1 MTGRSLIMTIFS
13 YLRTQIQNRS
23 YMYKLSFL
31 ALVLI
36 LVSCHTTKEVVYE
49 VPFDYE
55 EELLDTLTV
64 SAPVYVEGE
73 EDNYTIAPYNP
84 EATRYFDLIHT
95 KLELAFDWEKQYVLG
110 KAHLELEPI
119 FYPINQV
126 VLDAKQFIIHEVKM
140 GENGKS
146 LTHSYDGQQLK
157 ITLGEYYRKGDEI
170 NIYINYTAQ
179 PNEGPIGGSAA
190 ITSDKGL
197 FFINPT
203 NEIPGKPRQIW
214 TQGETENN
222 SKWFPT
228 FDKPNE
234 RCTQE
239 IYITVEEG
247 LETLSNGALVSSTKN
262 GDGTKTDYWKM
273 DKPHAPYLFMLMIGD
288 FARVKDS
295 WNGKL
300 LEYMVDPPYE
310 AHAKE
315 IFNHT
320 PEMLTFFSDLLD
332 YPYPW
337 NKYSQV
343 IAEDY
348 VSGAMENTTGVIF
361 GDFVQKTKRELID
374 NENDQIVAHEMF
386 HHWFGDL
393 VTCESWANLTLNEGF
408 ANYSEYLWYEHKYGK
423 DAADDI
429 RMSEM
434 EGYFYMAQQA
444 GTHPLIHYGYE
455 DKEDMFDAHSY
466 NKGGLVLHM
475 LRQIVGDEAFF
486 ASLSKYL
493 KDNEYTAVETAE
505 LRMAFEEVTGQD
517 LNWFFDQWYLDEGH
531 PIMDVSYDYNDGK
544 IMIYTDQIQEVENHR
559 PIFILPLEAAIY
571 NQNGEVSY
579 HSVVVDARKD
589 TITINGIAEKP
600 LVTVLDGKSVLLG
613 EVREERD
620 STELFS
626 LLKYSPNHF
635 DKRIAA
641 QQLNGNPT
649 LSNLAA
655 NLLKD
660 NHHSLRNLGVNNAG
674 ESEMNLIKSLV
685 TNDPHSSVRANALQ
699 KYSRTMG
706 AESVSVAETVL
717 KNEQAYAP
725 IATALNVVYQ
735 FESEKGI
742 QYAENMMSD
751 SSPAIVSK
759 LSAFFADTGNGKY
772 LNYIEENM
780 SKIDIYQLFNVF
792 GKYSELLLSQDTETI
807 TSKVGML
814 TDMGINGD
822 NMYRRYLATNT
833 LNSIKTKFANDSES
847 ITDEEAKK
855 DNDNRIANIKKSMDE
870 IIKNEKD
877 ESLVARYKAF

>member
-1 MTGRSLIMTIFS
+1 M
-13 YLRTQIQNRS
+13 N
-23 YMYKLSFL
+23 KLSLL
-31 ALVLI
+31 ATVLI
-36 LVSCHTTKEVVYE
+36 LASCGTTKEALYE
-49 VPFDYE
+49 APLEYT

-73 EDNYTIAPYNP
+73 EDTFVLPPYNP
-84 EATRYFDLIHT
+84 EATRYYDLLHT
-95 KLELAFDWEKQYVLG
+95 KLEVAFDWEKQHLLG
-110 KAHLELEPI
+110 KAHLDLEPL

-126 VLDAKQFIIHEVKM
+126 ILDAKQFVIHEVKM
-140 GENGKS
+140 GVNGKA
-146 LTHSYDGQQLK
+146 LVHTYDGQQLTVILDRFYKKGQK
-157 ITLGEYYRKGDEI
+157 INL
-170 NIYINYTAQ
+170 YIDYTAQ

-197 FFINPT
+197 FFINPM
-203 NEIPGKPRQIW
+203 NEVPGKPRQIW

-228 FDKPNE
+228 FDKSNE

-239 IYITVEEG
+239 IYITVEED
-247 LETLSNGALVSSTKN
+247 LETLSNGELVSSRIN
-262 GDGTKTDYWKM
+262 GDGTKTDYWNM
-273 DKPHAPYLFMLMIGD
+273 DKPHAPYLFMMMIGD

-320 PEMLTFFSDLLD
+320 GEMLTFFSDLLD

-361 GDFVQKTKRELID
+361 GNFVQKTKRELID

-423 DAADDI
+423 DAADAI
-429 RMSEM
+429 RISEM
-434 EGYFYMAQQA
+434 EGYFYMAKQS

-466 NKGGLVLHM
+466 NKGGLILHM
-475 LRQIVGDEAFF
+475 LRQIVGDDAFF

-493 KDNEYTAVETAE
+493 KDNEFTAVETAE
-505 LRMAFEEVTGQD
+505 LRMAFEETTGQD
-517 LNWFFDQWYLDEGH
+517 LNWFCDQWYLDQGH
-531 PIMDVSYDYNDGK
+531 PIMDVTYDYADGK
-544 IMIYTDQIQEVENHR
+544 MMIYTSQIQDVENHR
-559 PIFILPLEAAIY
+559 PIFILPLEAAVY
-571 NQNGEVSY
+571 DTNGKVSY
-579 HSVVVDARKD
+579 HSVVIDARKD
-589 TITINGIAEKP
+589 TIIINGINERP
-600 LVTVLDGKSVLLG
+600 LVTVLDGKSTLLG
-613 EVREERD
+613 EVREDRD
-620 STELFS
+620 STELFA
-626 LLKYSPNHF
+626 LLQYSPNHF

-641 QQLNGNPT
+641 NMLNGNP
-649 LSNLAA
+649 AIA
-655 NLLKD
+655 NIAGQLIEDK
-660 NHHSLRNLGVNNAG
+660 HHILRNLAVTTAG
-674 ESEMNLIKSLV
+674 MSEMNKIKSLI
-685 TNDPHSSVRANALQ
+685 TEDPHSSVRANALM
-699 KYSRTMG
+699 KYGSEMG
-706 AESVSVAETVL
+706 EKAASLAELVL
-717 KNEQAYAP
+717 KNEQAYGP
-725 IATALNVVYQ
+725 LKPALDIVYQ
-735 FESEKGI
+735 YDPAKGI

-751 SSPAIVSK
+751 ESPAIVGQ
-759 LSAFFADTGNGKY
+759 LADFFAQTGDAKY
-772 LNYIEENM
+772 LNYIEDNM

-792 GKYSELLLSQDTETI
+792 GKYSDLLLNQDTETI
-807 TSKVGML
+807 LSRVDML
-814 TDMGINGD
+814 KNMGIEDD

-833 LNSIKTKFANDSES
+833 LNSIKNKFTDAGEA
-847 ITDEEAKK
+847 ITEIGAKK
-855 DNDNRIANIKKSMDE
+855 ENEKRVVILQSVLDE
-870 IIKNEKD
+870 IISKEKD
-877 ESLVARYKAF
+877 ESLVARYGAY

>member
-1 MTGRSLIMTIFS
+1 M
-13 YLRTQIQNRS
+13 N
-23 YMYKLSFL
+23 KLSLL
-31 ALVLI
+31 AIVLVLA
-36 LVSCHTTKEVVYE
+36 SCGTTKEVVYE
-49 VPFDYE
+49 APFDYE

-73 EDNYTIAPYNP
+73 EDDFVLPLYNP
-84 EATRYFDLIHT
+84 EATRYYDLLHT
-95 KLELAFDWEKQYVLG
+95 KLEVAFDWEKQHLLG
-110 KAHLELEPI
+110 KAYLDLEPL

-126 VLDAKQFIIHEVKM
+126 VLDAKQFIIHEIKL
-140 GENGKS
+140 GKS
-146 LTHSYDGQQLK
+146 GMSLMHNYDGQQLTVILDKFYKKGQK
-157 ITLGEYYRKGDEI
+157 INL
-170 NIYINYTAQ
+170 YIDYTAQ

-197 FFINPT
+197 FFINPM
-203 NEIPGKPRQIW
+203 NEVLDKPRQIW

-228 FDKPNE
+228 FDKSNE

-247 LETLSNGALVSSTKN
+247 LETLSNGELVSSRKN
-262 GDGTKTDYWKM
+262 GNGTKTDYWKM
-273 DKPHAPYLFMLMIGD
+273 DKPHAPYLFMMMIGD

-310 AHAKE
+310 EHAKE

-320 PEMLTFFSDLLD
+320 GEMLTFFSDLLD

-374 NENDQIVAHEMF
+374 NENDQIVAHEIF

-423 DAADDI
+423 DAADAI
-429 RMSEM
+429 RLSEM
-434 EGYFYMAQQA
+434 EGYFYMAQQS
-444 GTHPLIHYGYE
+444 GTHPLIHYGYA

-493 KDNEYTAVETAE
+493 KDNEFTAVETAE
-505 LRMAFEEVTGQD
+505 LRMAFEDTTGQD
-517 LNWFFDQWYLDEGH
+517 LNWFFDQWYFDQGH
-531 PIMDVSYDYNDGK
+531 PIIDVSYDYVDGK
-544 IMIYTDQIQEVENHR
+544 VKIYTSQIQDADNHR

-571 NQNGEVSY
+571 DQNGNISY
-579 HSVVVDARKD
+579 HSVVIDARKD
-589 TITINGIAEKP
+589 TITISGIGERP
-600 LVTVLDGKSVLLG
+600 LVTVLDGKSTLLG
-613 EVREERD
+613 EVREDRD
-620 STELFS
+620 STELFA
-626 LLKYSPNHF
+626 LLQYSPNHF

-641 QQLNGNPT
+641 NMLNGNPGI
-649 LSNLAA
+649 A
-655 NLLKD
+655 NVAGKLIEDK
-660 NHHSLRNLGVNNAG
+660 HHILRNLGVTTASM
-674 ESEMNLIKSLV
+674 SEMDKIKSLI
-685 TNDPHSSVRANALQ
+685 TEDPHSSVRANALM
-699 KYSRTMG
+699 KYSREMG
-706 AESVSVAETVL
+706 EKAVPLAEAVL
-717 KNEQAYAP
+717 KNEQAYSP
-725 IATALNVVYQ
+725 LKPALDIIY
-735 FESEKGI
+735 EYDPAKGI
-742 QYAENMMSD
+742 KHAEMMMSD
-751 SSPAIVSK
+751 NSPAIVGQ
-759 LSAFFADTGNGKY
+759 LAGFFAETGDSKY
-772 LNYIEENM
+772 LTYIEDNLT
-780 SKIDIYQLFNVF
+780 KIDIYQLFSVF
-792 GKYSELLLSQDTETI
+792 GRYSDLLLNQDTETI
-807 TSKVGML
+807 LSRVDML
-814 TDMGINGD
+814 KTMGIEDD

-833 LNSIKTKFANDSES
+833 LNSIKNKFTEDGEAMVD
-847 ITDEEAKK
+847 DEAEKE
-855 DNDNRIANIKKSMDE
+855 NEERVSMLKGILNE
-870 IIKNEKD
+870 IISKEKD
-877 ESLVARYKAF
+877 ESLVARYGAY

>member
-1 MTGRSLIMTIFS
+1 MNKLLLIAT
-13 YLRTQIQNRS
+13 
-23 YMYKLSFL
+23 
-31 ALVLI
+31 VLI
-36 LVSCHTTKEVVYE
+36 LASCGTTKEVVYE
-49 VPFDYE
+49 VPFEYT

-64 SAPVYVEGE
+64 SAQVYVEGE
-73 EDNYTIAPYNP
+73 EDAFVLPPYNP
-84 EATRYFDLIHT
+84 EATRYYDLLHT
-95 KLELAFDWEKQYVLG
+95 KLEVAFDWEKQHVLG
-110 KAHLELEPI
+110 KAYLDLEPL

-126 VLDAKQFIIHEVKM
+126 VLDAKQFVIHKIKL
-140 GENGKS
+140 GKSGKS
-146 LTHSYDGQQLK
+146 LMYNYDGQQLTVILDKFYSRGEK
-157 ITLGEYYRKGDEI
+157 INL
-170 NIYINYTAQ
+170 YIDYTAQ

-197 FFINPT
+197 FFINPM

-228 FDKPNE
+228 FDKSNE

-247 LETLSNGALVSSTKN
+247 LETLSNGELVSSRKN
-262 GDGTKTDYWKM
+262 GNGTKTDYWKM
-273 DKPHAPYLFMLMIGD
+273 DKPHAPYLFMMMIGE

-310 AHAKE
+310 EDAKE

-320 PEMLTFFSDLLD
+320 SEMLTFFSDLLD

-423 DAADDI
+423 DAADAI

-434 EGYFYMAQQA
+434 EGYFYMAQQS

-475 LRQIVGDEAFF
+475 LRQIVGDDAFF
-486 ASLSKYL
+486 TSLSKYL
-493 KDNEYTAVETAE
+493 KDNEFTAVETAE
-505 LRMAFEEVTGQD
+505 LRMAFEDTTGQD
-517 LNWFFDQWYLDEGH
+517 LNWFFNQWYLDQGH
-531 PIMDVSYDYNDGK
+531 PIMDVSYDYVDGQVK
-544 IMIYTDQIQEVENHR
+544 IYTSQVQDANNHR

-571 NQNGEVSY
+571 DQNGKVSY
-579 HSVVVDARKD
+579 HSIIIDARQD
-589 TITINGIAEKP
+589 TITINGIGERP
-600 LVTVLDGKSVLLG
+600 LVTVLDGKSTLLG
-613 EVREERD
+613 EVNEERD
-620 STELFS
+620 STELLS
-626 LLKYSPNHF
+626 LLQYSPNHF
-635 DKRIAA
+635 DKVAA
-641 QQLNGNPT
+641 ANRLNGNPAIA
-649 LSNLAA
+649 NLAGK
-655 NLLKD
+655 LIGDK
-660 NHHSLRNLGVNNAG
+660 HHILRNLGVSTAG
-674 ESEMNLIKSLV
+674 VSEMDKIKALI
-685 TNDPHSSVRANALQ
+685 TEDPHSSVRANALMR
-699 KYSRTMG
+699 YSSEMG
-706 AESVSVAETVL
+706 EKAVPLAESVLE
-717 KNEQAYAP
+717 NEQAYGP
-725 IATALNVVYQ
+725 LKPALDIIYQ
-735 FESEKGI
+735 FDPEKGI
-742 QYAENMMSD
+742 EYAEKMMVD
-751 SSPAIVSK
+751 ESSVIIGQLAG
-759 LSAFFADTGNGKY
+759 FFADTGDSKY
-772 LNYIEENM
+772 LNYIENNM
-780 SKIDIYQLFNVF
+780 SKIDIYQLFSVF
-792 GKYSELLLSQDTETI
+792 GKYSTLLLNQDTKTI
-807 TSKVGML
+807 LSRVDML
-814 TDMGINGD
+814 KDMGIEDD

-833 LNSIKTKFANDSES
+833 LNSIKNKFTEDGEI
-847 ITDEEAKK
+847 ITDIDAKK
-855 DNDNRIANIKKSMDE
+855 ENDERVWMLTGTIEDIVKK
-870 IIKNEKD
+870 EKD

>member
-1 MTGRSLIMTIFS
+1 M
-13 YLRTQIQNRS
+13 N
-23 YMYKLSFL
+23 KLSL
-31 ALVLI
+31 LVIVLI
-36 LVSCHTTKEVVYE
+36 LASCGTTKDVVYE
-49 VPFDYE
+49 VPFDFE

-64 SAPVYVEGE
+64 SAPVWVEGE
-73 EDNYTIAPYNP
+73 EDTFVLPPYNP
-84 EATRYFDLIHT
+84 EATRYYDLLHT
-95 KLELAFDWEKQYVLG
+95 KLEISFDWEKQRVLG
-110 KAHLELEPI
+110 KAHLDLEPF

-126 VLDAKQFIIHEVKM
+126 VLDAKQFVIHEIKM
-140 GENGKS
+140 GLNGMS
-146 LTHSYDGQQLK
+146 LMHNYDGQQLTVILDRFYKKGQK
-157 ITLGEYYRKGDEI
+157 INL
-170 NIYINYTAQ
+170 YIDYTAQ

-197 FFINPT
+197 FFINPM

-228 FDKPNE
+228 FDKSNE

-247 LETLSNGALVSSTKN
+247 LETLSNGALVSSLKN
-262 GDGTKTDYWKM
+262 GNGTKTDYWKM
-273 DKPHAPYLFMLMIGD
+273 DKPHAPYLFMMMIGD
-288 FARVKDS
+288 FARVQDS

-320 PEMLTFFSDLLD
+320 GEMLTFFSDLLD

-423 DAADDI
+423 DDADAI

-434 EGYFYMAQQA
+434 EGYFYMAQQS
-444 GTHPLIHYGYE
+444 GTHPLIHYGFE

-475 LRQIVGDEAFF
+475 LRHIVGDGAFF
-486 ASLSKYL
+486 TSLNKYL
-493 KDNEYTAVETAE
+493 KDNEFTAVETAE
-505 LRMAFEEVTGQD
+505 LRMAFEETTGQD
-517 LNWFFDQWYLDEGH
+517 LNWFFDQWYLDQGH
-531 PIMDVSYDYNDGK
+531 PIMDVTYDYADGK
-544 IMIYTDQIQEVENHR
+544 VMIYTSQIQNVENHR
-559 PIFILPLEAAIY
+559 PIFILPLEAAVY
-571 NQNGEVSY
+571 DTNGNISY

-589 TITINGIAEKP
+589 TIIINGINEHP
-600 LVTVLDGKSVLLG
+600 LVTVLDGKSTLLG
-613 EVREERD
+613 EVREDRD
-620 STELFS
+620 STELFA
-626 LLKYSPNHF
+626 LLQYSPNHF

-641 QQLNGNPT
+641 NMLNGNPAIT
-649 LSNLAA
+649 NVAY
-655 NLLKD
+655 LLIED
-660 NHHSLRNLGVNNAG
+660 NHHILRNLGVTTASM
-674 ESEMNLIKSLV
+674 SEMDKIKSLI
-685 TNDPHSSVRANALQ
+685 TEDPHSSVRANALM
-699 KYSRTMG
+699 KYSSEMG
-706 AESVSVAETVL
+706 EKAAPIAELVL
-717 KNEQAYAP
+717 KNEAAYGP
-725 IATALNVVYQ
+725 LKPALDIVYQ
-735 FESEKGI
+735 YDPAKGI
-742 QYAENMMSD
+742 KYAEKMMAD
-751 SSPAIVSK
+751 DSPAIIGQ
-759 LSAFFADTGNGKY
+759 LAEFFAETGDAKY
-772 LNYIEENM
+772 LNYIEDNM
-780 SKIDIYQLFNVF
+780 ANIYIYQLFNVF
-792 GKYSELLLSQDTETI
+792 GRYSDLLLNQDNKTI
-807 TSKVGML
+807 LSRVGML
-814 TDMGINGD
+814 RSMGIEND

-833 LNSIKTKFANDSES
+833 LNSIKNKFSETGKA
-847 ITDEEAKK
+847 ITAEGAKK
-855 DNDNRIANIKKSMDE
+855 ENEEQVSLLGGILEE
-870 IIKNEKD
+870 IISKEKD
-877 ESLVARYKAF
+877 ESLVARYRAY

>member
-1 MTGRSLIMTIFS
+1 M
-13 YLRTQIQNRS
+13 N
-23 YMYKLSFL
+23 KHFL
-31 ALVLI
+31 LAIVL
-36 LVSCHTTKEVVYE
+36 LLASCGTTKEVVYE
-49 VPFDYE
+49 VPYEYE

-64 SAPVYVEGE
+64 SAPVYVEAE
-73 EDNYTIAPYNP
+73 EDFILPPYNP
-84 EATRYFDLIHT
+84 EATRYYDLIHT
-95 KLELAFDWEKQYVLG
+95 KLEVAFDWKKQHVLG
-110 KAHLELEPI
+110 IAHLELEPL

-126 VLDAKQFIIHEVKM
+126 VLDAKQFVIHDTKM
-140 GENGKS
+140 GKNGKS
-146 LTHSYDGQQLK
+146 LIHNYNGLK
-157 ITLGEYYRKGDEI
+157 LTILLDRFYSKGEKIDL
-170 NIYINYTAQ
+170 YIDYTAQ

-197 FFINPT
+197 FFINPM

-228 FDKPNE
+228 FDKSNE

-239 IYITVEEG
+239 IYITVEKG
-247 LETLSNGALVSSTKN
+247 LETLSNGALISSKSN

-273 DKPHAPYLFMLMIGD
+273 DKPHAPYLFMMMIGE

-310 AHAKE
+310 EDAKD

-320 PEMLTFFSDLLD
+320 NEMLTFFSDLLD

-423 DAADDI
+423 DAADAI
-429 RMSEM
+429 RISEM
-434 EGYFYMAQQA
+434 EGYMYMAQQS
-444 GTHPLIHYGYE
+444 GTHPLIHYGYS

-475 LRQIVGDEAFF
+475 LRQIVGDDAFF
-486 ASLSKYL
+486 ASLSRYL

-505 LRMAFEEVTGQD
+505 LRMAFEDTTGQD
-517 LNWFFDQWYLDEGH
+517 LNWFFNQWYLDQGH
-531 PIMDVSYDYNDGK
+531 PIMEVAYDYHDGK
-544 IMIYTDQIQEVENHR
+544 VMIYTDQVQDADNHR

-571 NQNGEVSY
+571 DQQGKVSY
-579 HSVVVDARKD
+579 HSVVVDARRD
-589 TITINGIAEKP
+589 TIMINGIDQKP
-600 LVTVLDGKSVLLG
+600 LVTVLDGKSTLLG

-620 STELFS
+620 SIELLS
-626 LLKYSPNHF
+626 LLRYSPNHF
-635 DKRIAA
+635 DKRMAVNRMNGVITPADIIDKM
-641 QQLNGNPT
+641 LNDDHHIMRNFAV
-649 LSNLAA
+649 SN
-655 NLLKD
+655 
-660 NHHSLRNLGVNNAG
+660 SGPG
-674 ESEMNLIKSLV
+674 QSEKIKSLI
-685 TNDPHSSVRANALQ
+685 TKDPHSVVRANALM
-699 KYSRTMG
+699 KYSSDMG
-706 AESVSVAETVL
+706 EKSVSIAESVL
-717 KNEQAYAP
+717 KNEKAYGPLKPALDIVYKFAP
-725 IATALNVVYQ
+725 
-735 FESEKGI
+735 EKGI
-742 QYAENMMSD
+742 KYAEEMMSD
-751 SSPAIVSK
+751 ESSAIVGQ
-759 LSAFFADTGNGKY
+759 LAGFFAATGEGKY
-772 LNYIEENM
+772 LKYIENNI
-780 SKIDIYQLFNVF
+780 SKIDIYQLFNLF
-792 GKYSELLLSQDTETI
+792 GRYSDLLLSQDTETI
-807 TSKVGML
+807 LSRVDML
-814 TDMGINGD
+814 KSMGIQDD

-833 LNSIKTKFANDSES
+833 LNSMKSKFVEEGEANADEDSKKE
-847 ITDEEAKK
+847 ITETV
-855 DNDNRIANIKKSMDE
+855 NLLNIVLEE
-870 IIKNEKD
+870 IIAKEKD
-877 ESLVARYKAF
+877 ESLIARYKTF